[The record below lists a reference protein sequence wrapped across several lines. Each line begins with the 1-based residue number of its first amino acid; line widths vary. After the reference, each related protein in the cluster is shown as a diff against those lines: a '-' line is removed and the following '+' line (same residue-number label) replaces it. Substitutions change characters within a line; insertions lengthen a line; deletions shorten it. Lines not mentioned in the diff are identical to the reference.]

1 MLEKF
6 KTYISKNRLWP
17 MVDVVLF
24 VVITYGFHELWWAN
38 SGWIYSTSAFTSIAN
53 WLAETIYGAS
63 AWLDGHV
70 FGMDIEMYSPNVIHF
85 NANNTAI
92 NVNESCSGFKQMWQ
106 VLVLFLLF
114 PGPWKQKLWYV
125 PMGMVSIFLVNILR
139 IVALSF
145 AMIYW
150 PQNWDFIHLW
160 VLRPVYYLVIFIL
173 WVIWVE
179 KFGGMKRY
187 FEKP

>member
-1 MLEKF
+1 MIH
-6 KTYISKNRLWP
+6 KTKEYLAHNRLWP
-17 MVDVVLF
+17 MIDVLIF
-24 VVITYGFHELWWAN
+24 VVITLGFHKIWWMFSAQ
-38 SGWIYSTSAFTSIAN
+38 IYGLSSFITVSN
-53 WLAETIYGAS
+53 WLAATVYAAS
-63 AWLDGHV
+63 AWLDAHI
-70 FGMDIEMYSPNVIHF
+70 FRMDIVLYTPNVIHF

-114 PGPWKQKLWYV
+114 PGPWKYKLWYI
-125 PMGMVSIFLVNILR
+125 PMGMVSMFLVNVLR
-139 IVALSF
+139 IVGLSF
-145 AMIYW
+145 AMILW
-150 PQNWDFIHLW
+150 PQHWDFIHLW
-160 VLRPVYYLVIFIL
+160 ILRPFYYVVIFIL